1 MALTTSEQALATGEM
16 AFLALTAAQT
26 QILRSLA
33 GATKPGQVSDDELL
47 LALVEQGWAFA
58 TIKEFFGA
66 LSMSEDG
73 WVNVEA
79 LHAETTAAAER
90 ARAAA
95 AAEAEAEAAAAAAQ
109 HAADIAAYEAAVAA
123 AEGRTLTP
131 AAPED
136 AAALARLENSW
147 GVGSMLGGA
156 IASNMPSEVPV
167 VV

>member
-1 MALTTSEQALATGEM
+1 MASLSDTTSEKALTTGEM

-79 LHAETTAAAER
+79 LHAEAAAGFVGLLTLSAAMRRLASALNAQLR
-90 ARAAA
+90 AC
-95 AAEAEAEAAAAAAQ
+95 
-109 HAADIAAYEAAVAA
+109 ISNN
-123 AEGRTLTP
+123 
-131 AAPED
+131 
-136 AAALARLENSW
+136 ALSL
-147 GVGSMLGGA
+147 
-156 IASNMPSEVPV
+156 
-167 VV
+167 